1 MIHGR
6 MLLAG
11 GAPAPEQARFVL
23 FACPTPLSCQCAMGR
38 AFEERATS
46 LANNGFWLSRLKGE
60 QWILIV
66 WNSRL

>member
-1 MIHGR
+1 

-46 LANNGFWLSRLKGE
+46 LASYTP
-60 QWILIV
+60 
-66 WNSRL
+66 

>member
-23 FACPTPLSCQCAMGR
+23 FACPSPLSCQCAMGR

-46 LANNGFWLSRLKGE
+46 LASYSPPP
-60 QWILIV
+60 ILV
-66 WNSRL
+66 ESPQGGTMDFDCLE